1 MSEPRKKQS
10 GGQKTA
16 AERQR
21 ARRQRLADAGLA
33 QVTIIVPTG
42 REAEI
47 KAIADSMRA
56 DATTAPVVAPSTQSI
71 GTPSRQSSP

>member
-1 MSEPRKKQS
+1 MTAP
-10 GGQKTA
+10 KTA

-33 QVTIIVPTG
+33 QVTVVVPTG

-47 KAIADSMRA
+47 KGIAQQWTSGR
-56 DATTAPVVAPSTQSI
+56 T
-71 GTPSRQSSP
+71 RQK